1 MTLNTYDYSLPL
13 LFCTLLLCVLYVYI
27 YINVCMCVCHVC
39 LGHKQVLELHE
50 LSMLGSPS
58 TSSCHSYV
66 SDTNAFCLDSSSF
79 GFCCLYYSAK
89 ETKPWRIVNP
99 KCYISSV
106 VNMFSVVGILQ
117 ENKMRKSTRKATTTP
132 SQQLSFLMLALT
144 VFVEHPTL
152 VSVSLELSNLLI
164 SITLRF
170 FGAYVMSNMFCAFYP
185 SLIQLV

>member
-1 MTLNTYDYSLPL
+1 MIIHSLFSSV
-13 LFCTLLLCVLYVYI
+13 LFFYACYMYI
-27 YINVCMCVCHVC
+27 YKCMYVCVCHVC